1 MKFRLLYGLAAV
13 SLLLACQSNSYQI
26 NGFARAFQ
34 EGDTVCLATESPEPS
49 LLAQTVIR
57 DGKFL
62 FTGETDSIMLCRTY
76 VKHEPDCNVV
86 FFLESGNITIEI
98 NPQPDFSRVSGT
110 IINNEWQ
117 RLADSVQL
125 LANDIFLILKKPAKD
140 SQTQVLQTHSVDSL
154 HRRMSDCIL
163 HTAQRNSNNPLGR
176 YIMRHY
182 KKPEFK

>member
-62 FTGETDSIMLCRTY
+62 FKGETDSIMLCRTY
-76 VKHEPDCNVV
+76 MKHEPDCDVV

-176 YIMRHY
+176 YIMKHY